1 MLLQYTLDHQK
12 SLLNKLNQP
21 KKYISDNILFLGNRA
36 LDQLDILPSNN
47 KPISL
52 FNIINFTKSSLG
64 KRFLRNSLSQ
74 PMVDP
79 KEINKRYDLIELI
92 LKRIFKKFRD
102 MLSDTYDLERLNRRL
117 EIENIH
123 PYELYHFY
131 YSFRQIIDIIDYI
144 PTEIKNIIEINDDQL
159 VNLND
164 MIKYLE
170 NTFDLDSMMNLNF
183 TNYKEE
189 EKSFFNEK
197 NIREIR

>member
-1 MLLQYTLDHQK
+1 
-12 SLLNKLNQP
+12 
-21 KKYISDNILFLGNRA
+21 
-36 LDQLDILPSNN
+36 
-47 KPISL
+47 
-52 FNIINFTKSSLG
+52 
-64 KRFLRNSLSQ
+64 
-74 PMVDP
+74 MVDP
-79 KEINKRYDLIELI
+79 KEITKRYDLIELI
-92 LKRIFKKFRD
+92 LKKNIQKNLGD

-131 YSFRQIIDIIDYI
+131 YSFRQIIDIVDYI

-189 EKSFFNEK
+189 EKVFLMKK
-197 NIREIR
+197 NIKN

>member
-1 MLLQYTLDHQK
+1 
-12 SLLNKLNQP
+12 
-21 KKYISDNILFLGNRA
+21 
-36 LDQLDILPSNN
+36 
-47 KPISL
+47 
-52 FNIINFTKSSLG
+52 
-64 KRFLRNSLSQ
+64 
-74 PMVDP
+74 
-79 KEINKRYDLIELI
+79 
-92 LKRIFKKFRD
+92 

-131 YSFRQIIDIIDYI
+131 YSFRQIIDIVDYI

-189 EKSFFNEK
+189 EKVFLMKKYKELDDLQLKINTSKNFMKILVSELEK
-197 NIREIR
+197 LIEEKAYFSNNTKKSN